1 MPGIVLVGTQWGD
14 EGKGKITDILA
25 EDMDIVVRY
34 QGGNNAGHTVVNG
47 EQELKLHLMP
57 SGIFY
62 NHVIP
67 IIGNGVVIDPKVL
80 LDEIDSLEKEGISTE
95 KLLVSSSAHLIMP
108 YHKILDAAVESK
120 LGKAKIGTT
129 KKGVGPAYEDKIAR
143 VGIRMQDILDMK
155 IFKRKLQDVLTGK
168 NELLTKIYQLPPLD
182 LNDIVEEYAAYAP
195 RLRSYITDT
204 PLLINQALDE
214 GKRVLFEGAQGTLLD
229 IDHGTYPFVTSS
241 SPVAGGACTGVGVG
255 PVRIQEAIGIVK
267 AYVTRVGA
275 GPFPTEQENKIG
287 AAMREIG
294 VEYGTTTGRSRR
306 CGWLDIPIL
315 KYAIAVNGLTGLV
328 MTKLDV
334 LSKFAEIKLCTG
346 YSWAGKTYS
355 YFPPDQNIVHKC
367 RPIYETLPGWQ
378 SDISAART
386 MDELPRAAKDYIA
399 RISELSGLPFN
410 IISVGPKRKETISL
424 KRI

>member
-1 MPGIVLVGTQWGD
+1 LPGIVLVGTQWGD

-34 QGGNNAGHTVVNG
+34 QGGNNAGHTIVNG
-47 EQELKLHLMP
+47 EQELKLHLIP

-62 NHVIP
+62 EHLIP
-67 IIGNGVVIDPKVL
+67 IIADGVVVDPKVL

-108 YHKILDAAVESK
+108 YHRLLDAADEHK

-129 KKGVGPAYEDKIAR
+129 KKGVGPAYADKISR
-143 VGIRMQDILDMK
+143 VGVRMQDILNLN
-155 IFKRKLQDVLTGK
+155 IFKQKLRDVLKGK
-168 NELLTKIYQLPPLD
+168 NELLTKIYGLPPLD
-182 LNDIVEEYAAYAP
+182 FNEIVEEYSTYAL
-195 RLRSYITDT
+195 RLQPYITDT
-204 PLLINQALDE
+204 PLLINQALDA

-241 SPVAGGACTGVGVG
+241 SPVAGGACTGAGVG
-255 PVRIQEAIGIVK
+255 PVRINEAIGIVK
-267 AYVTRVGA
+267 AYVTRVGS

-287 AAMREIG
+287 EEMREVG

-315 KYAIAVNGLTGLV
+315 KYAVAINGLTGLV

-334 LSKFAEIKLCTG
+334 LSNFAEIKLCTG
-346 YSWAGKTYS
+346 YSYGKKTYS

-367 RPIYETLPGWQ
+367 QPIYETLPGWQ

-386 MDELPRAAKDYIA
+386 MDELPQAARDYIA

-410 IISVGPKRKETISL
+410 IISVGPKRRETICL